1 MLMTQHVSAGLA
13 RAWRAQAAQQG
24 LPATPA
30 SPRDPARSEADGHL
44 MSQQLGASHPADPRP
59 DARTSPCNR
68 APRGAPG
75 VRRAHARYRSRPR
88 PVRQLRGGAGEEP
101 AGFGPA
107 EKPRHAPPPWG
118 APQPRGQAPPP
129 APAPRA
135 LTTLRGPG
143 GPRRGW
149 GGAARARSGAARGWG
164 GRGGVRAG
172 GVGGLGARA
181 DRAERARKAGPDRAQ
196 NPPPPPPLLRRHM
209 MFGHVGSIH
218 EAATRLARA

>member
-24 LPATPA
+24 LPATLA

-44 MSQQLGASHPADPRP
+44 MSQQLGASHPGSL
-59 DARTSPCNR
+59 ARTSPCNR

-75 VRRAHARYRSRPR
+75 VCRAHARSQSRPR
-88 PVRQLRGGAGEEP
+88 PVHQLPGGTGEEP
-101 AGFGPA
+101 AGFRPA
-107 EKPRHAPPPWG
+107 EKPRHAQPPPPSG

-149 GGAARARSGAARGWG
+149 GGAARARSGAARG
-164 GRGGVRAG
+164 
-172 GVGGLGARA
+172 
-181 DRAERARKAGPDRAQ
+181 
-196 NPPPPPPLLRRHM
+196 
-209 MFGHVGSIH
+209 
-218 EAATRLARA
+218 